1 MTKSHSEFAHE
12 WNSQKYSKSLIQS
25 GRIMPR
31 KTRIKAIP
39 GTRRMTELLLA
50 ESVPNLGEQGE
61 IVRVRAGYA
70 RNFLIPQG
78 YAAIATEHNKKMVE
92 RHRERQAEARK
103 AFIKSTKDLAESVSK
118 YSVTIEANANSE
130 GQLYGS
136 ILGADI
142 SKQLKAANFA
152 VEPDQIKLE
161 GPLKETGMYSV
172 KVALGYDVESEV
184 KVWVVPKATEAV
196 K

>member
-1 MTKSHSEFAHE
+1 
-12 WNSQKYSKSLIQS
+12 
-25 GRIMPR
+25 MPR
-31 KTRIKAIP
+31 KTRIKAIS
-39 GTRRMTELLLA
+39 GTRRRMTELLLA

-78 YAAIATEHNKKMVE
+78 YATIATEHNKKMVE
-92 RHRERQAEARK
+92 RHRERQVEARK
-103 AFIKSTKDLAESVSK
+103 EFVKATKELADSVSK
-118 YSVTIEANANSE
+118 YSVTLEANANSE

-152 VEPDQIKLE
+152 VEADQIKLE

-172 KVALGYDVESEV
+172 KVALGYEVETEV
-184 KVWVVPKATEAV
+184 KVWVVPKASEAA

>member
-1 MTKSHSEFAHE
+1 
-12 WNSQKYSKSLIQS
+12 
-25 GRIMPR
+25 MPR
-31 KTRIKAIP
+31 KTRIKAIDS
-39 GTRRMTELLLA
+39 GTRRRMTELLLA

-78 YAAIATEHNKKMVE
+78 YATIATEHNKKMVE

-103 AFIKSTKDLAESVSK
+103 EFIKATKDLADSVSK

-152 VEPDQIKLE
+152 VEADQIKLE

-172 KVALGYDVESEV
+172 KVALAYEVETEV
-184 KVWVVPKATEAV
+184 KVWVVPKASEAA

>member
-1 MTKSHSEFAHE
+1 
-12 WNSQKYSKSLIQS
+12 
-25 GRIMPR
+25 MPR

>member
-1 MTKSHSEFAHE
+1 
-12 WNSQKYSKSLIQS
+12 
-25 GRIMPR
+25 
-31 KTRIKAIP
+31 
-39 GTRRMTELLLA
+39 MTELLLA

-78 YAAIATEHNKKMVE
+78 CATIATEHNKKMVE

-103 AFIKSTKDLAESVSK
+103 EFIKATKELADSVSK

-152 VEPDQIKLE
+152 IEADQIKLE

-172 KVALGYDVESEV
+172 KVVLGYEVETEV
-184 KVWVVPKATEAV
+184 KVWVVPKASEAA

>member
-1 MTKSHSEFAHE
+1 
-12 WNSQKYSKSLIQS
+12 
-25 GRIMPR
+25 
-31 KTRIKAIP
+31 
-39 GTRRMTELLLA
+39 MTELLLA

-78 YAAIATEHNKKMVE
+78 YATIATEHNKKMVE

-103 AFIKSTKDLAESVSK
+103 EFIKATKELADSVSK

-152 VEPDQIKLE
+152 IEADQIKLE

-172 KVALGYDVESEV
+172 KVTLGYEVETEV
-184 KVWVVPKATEAV
+184 KVWVVPKASEAA

>member
-1 MTKSHSEFAHE
+1 
-12 WNSQKYSKSLIQS
+12 
-25 GRIMPR
+25 
-31 KTRIKAIP
+31 
-39 GTRRMTELLLA
+39 MTELLLA
-50 ESVPNLGEQGE
+50 ERVANLGDQGE

-70 RNFLIPQG
+70 RNYLIPHG
-78 YAAIATEHNKKMVE
+78 YATIATEHNKKMVE
-92 RHRERQAEARK
+92 RHRERQADAQ
-103 AFIKSTKDLAESVSK
+103 KDKVKGLKTLADSVSK

-136 ILGADI
+136 ILAADI

-152 VEPDQIKLE
+152 IEPGHIKLD

-172 KVALGYDVESEV
+172 KVELGFKVETEA
-184 KVWVVPKATEAV
+184 KVWVVPKAADATA

>member
-1 MTKSHSEFAHE
+1 
-12 WNSQKYSKSLIQS
+12 
-25 GRIMPR
+25 MPR
-31 KTRIKAIP
+31 KTRIKSADP
-39 GTRRMTELLLA
+39 GSGRRMTELLLA
-50 ESVPNLGEQGE
+50 ERVANLGDQGE

-70 RNFLIPQG
+70 RNYLIPHG
-78 YAAIATEHNKKMVE
+78 YATIATEHNKKMVV
-92 RHRERQAEARK
+92 RHRERQAEAQKDRVKSLK
-103 AFIKSTKDLAESVSK
+103 ALADSVSK

-136 ILGADI
+136 ILAADI

-152 VEPDQIKLE
+152 VEPGHIKLE

-172 KVALGYDVESEV
+172 RVELGSDVATEA
-184 KVWVVPKATEAV
+184 KVWVVPKAADA

>member
-1 MTKSHSEFAHE
+1 
-12 WNSQKYSKSLIQS
+12 
-25 GRIMPR
+25 MPR
-31 KTRIKAIP
+31 KTRIKSIS
-39 GTRRMTELLLA
+39 GTRRRMTELLLA
-50 ESVPNLGEQGE
+50 ESVPSLGEQGE

-78 YAAIATEHNKKMVE
+78 YATIATEHNKKMVE

-103 AFIKSTKDLAESVSK
+103 EFIKATKELADSVSK

-142 SKQLKAANFA
+142 SKQLKAADFA
-152 VEPDQIKLE
+152 IEADQIKLE

-172 KVALGYDVESEV
+172 KVALQYEVETEV
-184 KVWVVPKATEAV
+184 KVWVVPKASEAA

>member
-1 MTKSHSEFAHE
+1 
-12 WNSQKYSKSLIQS
+12 
-25 GRIMPR
+25 MPR
-31 KTRIKAIP
+31 KTRIKAIAP
-39 GTRRMTELLLA
+39 ESRRRITELLLA
-50 ESVPNLGEQGE
+50 ESVPNLGEQGQ

-78 YAAIATEHNKKMVE
+78 YATIATEYNKKLVE
-92 RHRERQAEARK
+92 RHRERQADARK
-103 AFIKSTKDLAESVSK
+103 EQLKSLKTLADNINK

-136 ILGADI
+136 ILAADI
-142 SKQLKAANFA
+142 SGQLQNAGFA
-152 VEPDQIKLE
+152 VNSGNIKLE

-172 KVALGYDVESEV
+172 RLDLGNEIDTEV
-184 KVWVVPKATEAV
+184 KVWVVPKAADA

>member
-1 MTKSHSEFAHE
+1 
-12 WNSQKYSKSLIQS
+12 
-25 GRIMPR
+25 
-31 KTRIKAIP
+31 
-39 GTRRMTELLLA
+39 MTELLLA

-78 YAAIATEHNKKMVE
+78 YATIATEHNKKMVE

-103 AFIKSTKDLAESVSK
+103 EFIKATKELADSVSK

-152 VEPDQIKLE
+152 IEADQIKLE

-172 KVALGYDVESEV
+172 KVALGYEVETEV
-184 KVWVVPKATEAV
+184 KVWVVPKASEAA

>member
-1 MTKSHSEFAHE
+1 
-12 WNSQKYSKSLIQS
+12 
-25 GRIMPR
+25 
-31 KTRIKAIP
+31 
-39 GTRRMTELLLA
+39 MTELLLA
-50 ESVPNLGEQGE
+50 ERVANLGDQGE

-70 RNFLIPQG
+70 RNYLIPHG
-78 YAAIATEHNKKMVE
+78 YATIATEHNKKMVE
-92 RHRERQAEARK
+92 RHRERQADAQK
-103 AFIKSTKDLAESVSK
+103 DKVKSLKTLADSVSK

-136 ILGADI
+136 ILAADI

-152 VEPDQIKLE
+152 VEPGHIKLE

-172 KVALGYDVESEV
+172 KVQLGFDVETEA
-184 KVWVVPKATEAV
+184 KVWVVPKAADATA

>member
-1 MTKSHSEFAHE
+1 
-12 WNSQKYSKSLIQS
+12 
-25 GRIMPR
+25 
-31 KTRIKAIP
+31 
-39 GTRRMTELLLA
+39 MTELLLA
-50 ESVPNLGEQGE
+50 ESVTNLGEQGE

-78 YAAIATEHNKKMVE
+78 YATIATEHNKKMVE
-92 RHRERQAEARK
+92 LHRERQADARK
-103 AFIKSTKDLAESVSK
+103 EFIKNVKELADSVSK
-118 YSVTIEANANSE
+118 YSVTLEANANNE

-142 SKQLKAANFA
+142 SKQLKAANFP
-152 VEPDQIKLE
+152 VEADQIKLE

-172 KVALGYDVESEV
+172 KVALGYEVETEV
-184 KVWVVPKATEAV
+184 KVWVVPKASEAA